1 MKREIAIAKLIDE
14 TILKMGAHSH
24 VQMSEGEKAFINEHF
39 EPITVK
45 KGEHVVNKGE
55 EVLYLYYLEK
65 GNIKLWF
72 PDKENR
78 EITAKFVEE
87 KEFINFF
94 LSHNTHYAY
103 YNVKALSPYKIWRME
118 KSKLHDFYN
127 LSFSFNKLARIHLE
141 RSIIHK
147 IERENGFHTL
157 SAEERYKR
165 LLETERWLLQY
176 FSLKDIAS
184 YLGITPQALSNVR
197 KRI

>member
-1 MKREIAIAKLIDE
+1 
-14 TILKMGAHSH
+14 
-24 VQMSEGEKAFINEHF
+24 
-39 EPITVK
+39 
-45 KGEHVVNKGE
+45 
-55 EVLYLYYLEK
+55 
-65 GNIKLWF
+65 
-72 PDKENR
+72 
-78 EITAKFVEE
+78 
-87 KEFINFF
+87 
-94 LSHNTHYAY
+94 
-103 YNVKALSPYKIWRME
+103 VKALSPCKIWRME

>member
-1 MKREIAIAKLIDE
+1 MKKEIAIAKLIDE
-14 TILKMGAHSH
+14 TILKMGVNSH
-24 VQMSEGEKAFINEHF
+24 VRMTEEEKAFINKHF
-39 EPITVK
+39 EFITVK
-45 KGEHVVNKGE
+45 KGEHVVNRGE

-72 PDKENR
+72 PNKENR

-103 YNVKALSPYKIWRME
+103 YNVKALSTCKIWRME

-147 IERENGFHTL
+147 IERERVFHTL
-157 SAEERYKR
+157 SAEERYRHLLHTERR
-165 LLETERWLLQY
+165 LLQF

-184 YLGITPQALSNVR
+184 YLGITPQALSNIR

>member
-94 LSHNTHYAY
+94 LS
-103 YNVKALSPYKIWRME
+103 
-118 KSKLHDFYN
+118 
-127 LSFSFNKLARIHLE
+127 
-141 RSIIHK
+141 
-147 IERENGFHTL
+147 
-157 SAEERYKR
+157 
-165 LLETERWLLQY
+165 
-176 FSLKDIAS
+176 
-184 YLGITPQALSNVR
+184 R
-197 KRI
+197 K

>member
-39 EPITVK
+39 EPINRQERRACSKQGRRSSLPVLPGK
-45 KGEHVVNKGE
+45 RKHKVMVSRQGE
-55 EVLYLYYLEK
+55 
-65 GNIKLWF
+65 
-72 PDKENR
+72 P

-103 YNVKALSPYKIWRME
+103 YNVKALSPCKIWRME

-147 IERENGFHTL
+147 IERKTGSTH
-157 SAEERYKR
+157 
-165 LLETERWLLQY
+165 
-176 FSLKDIAS
+176 
-184 YLGITPQALSNVR
+184 
-197 KRI
+197 

>member
-1 MKREIAIAKLIDE
+1 MKKEIAIANLIDE
-14 TILKMGAHSH
+14 TILKMGIHSH
-24 VQMSEGEKAFINEHF
+24 VRMTEGEKAFINEHF
-39 EPITVK
+39 EPMTVK
-45 KGEHVVNKGE
+45 KGEHIVNRGE
-55 EVLYLYYLEK
+55 EVHYLYYLEK
-65 GNIKLWF
+65 GNTKLWF
-72 PDKENR
+72 PDKDNR
-78 EITAKFVEE
+78 EITAKFIEE

-103 YNVKALSPYKIWRME
+103 YNVKALSPCRIWRMR
-118 KSKLHDFYN
+118 KNKLHDFYE